1 MKKKTLQL
9 FGLTALLVAAT
20 NFAHADVTL
29 FQEDFEGGDL
39 AQWTGKVGEGHQGAI
54 VADPLDPANNVLTF
68 TGLRGGGDIFSVE
81 KFDVSGPRRYVL
93 SFDFLGLAVGET
105 PPAEYGAFVGLSD
118 TRGESPIYWVASTY
132 PPELNVPAT
141 VATELVADGVW
152 RRYHIDITD
161 LVLASGLTELH
172 VTLEDWFTEG
182 SVPGDIF
189 FDDIQL
195 VAVVDEIDHD
205 CVFEELVPCSGPKP
219 GVPWKNHG
227 QYVSAMTKAVNACL
241 TAGHITKAEAGAI
254 ISAAARSDCGK
265 PAPKPPKAP
274 KAPKAK
280 K

>member
-1 MKKKTLQL
+1 MKKKTLQW
-9 FGLTALLVAAT
+9 FGLAAVLVAAT

-29 FQEDFEGGDL
+29 FQDDFEGGDL

-54 VADPLDPANNVLTF
+54 VADPYNPTNNVLTF
-68 TGLRGGGDIFSVE
+68 TGLTGGGDIFTTN

-93 SFDFLGLAVGET
+93 SFDFLGLPVGET
-105 PPAEYGAFVGLSD
+105 PPAEYGAFVGVSA
-118 TRGESPIYWVASTY
+118 TRGESPIYWLASTY

-152 RRYHIDITD
+152 RRYNIDITD
-161 LVLASGLTELH
+161 LVLANGLTELH
-172 VTLEDWFTEG
+172 VTLEDWLTEG

-189 FDDIQL
+189 FDNIQL
-195 VAVVDEIDHD
+195 VTVVDA

-227 QYVSAMTKAVNACL
+227 QYVSAMTKAVKACL
-241 TAGHITKAEAGAI
+241 KAGYITKQEAGAI